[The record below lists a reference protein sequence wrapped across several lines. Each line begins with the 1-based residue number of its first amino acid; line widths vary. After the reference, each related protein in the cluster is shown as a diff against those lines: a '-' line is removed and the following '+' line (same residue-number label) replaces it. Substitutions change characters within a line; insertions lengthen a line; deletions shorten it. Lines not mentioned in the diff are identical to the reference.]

1 MAMKKHTLQNAHPDG
16 IKADGVI
23 PDRFFTVN
31 VATGN
36 YRVASE
42 NYAISVSKKGPQGMY
57 TAQFAKYQKITQ
69 KRLVQVNPSYGLLPR
84 HGKKHKS

>member
-1 MAMKKHTLQNAHPDG
+1 MVMKKHTLQNAHPDG

-42 NYAISVSKKGPQGMY
+42 NYAISASKKGPQGMY

-69 KRLVQVNPSYGLLPR
+69 RTHALENHLHGLLPR